1 MKASRIGGNTL
12 SRFAAGDMGLQDGW
26 KRWAALPVLILTMLF
41 GYAAPAGA
49 AHSGQPVG
57 EQGVIDAN
65 GWDFTSGPIKLD
77 GVWEFYWLQL
87 LDPGALAT
95 AAKPEYVRVP
105 QVWGRPSDDGKSY
118 PKFGYATYHLTIRI
132 AASDV
137 DRMMGIY
144 MPSVATAYSM
154 WIDGEHAGGNGVV
167 GTSRESMTAS
177 NYSKVY
183 YFRPH
188 SDRVDLTI
196 QVSNFVQR
204 KGGLWE
210 PILLGDS
217 RDITELRE
225 RHILYQLLIASALL
239 VMGIYHAFL
248 IGFRRRDIL
257 SSVLAVLCLML
268 AIRMLTTGDILLALF
283 FPGLSWELTVKLE
296 YLSPFISIPL
306 FSVFMLYMYPA
317 ESNRLVTRIILLVG
331 AAFSLLVLATPAR
344 IYTLTMQTFEAVILV
359 VCFYYIFICVMAA
372 VHRREG
378 ALMNVVALLVMFA
391 AVLND
396 ILFYNHLISSM
407 DFAPWG
413 VFVFVFAQ
421 TLIVAMKFSKAFYQV
436 ENLSSELKEVNM
448 NLEEKIAERTAQLAG
463 SNEQLTLANEHLVQE
478 ERMRRRLITNISHEL
493 GTPMT
498 SIQGYL
504 QAMLDGV
511 IDPGDPK
518 YVRMIYEKAAFV
530 NRLTRDLFELSKLEA
545 QQVIFN
551 YDAVGEAEF
560 MQLFDKFAA
569 DVAERS
575 IKFVVSQ
582 DVQIPPGLT
591 FQVRIDSFRIEQVIG
606 NILYN
611 AIKFTQ
617 PGGEIE
623 VSVEAGEATK
633 VRTAT
638 SALVHQTTEG
648 NLEHEEDGGRA
659 GVLTVKISDT
669 GPGIDE
675 ESVSYLF
682 ERFYKGKN
690 KAPRRM
696 DGSGLGLSIA
706 KEIVL
711 LHGGTIGAVNREGG
725 GSTFY
730 FELPATLLPLGD

>member
-1 MKASRIGGNTL
+1 
-12 SRFAAGDMGLQDGW
+12 
-26 KRWAALPVLILTMLF
+26 MLF
-41 GYAAPAGA
+41 GFAAPAGA
-49 AHSGQPVG
+49 AHSAQPVG
-57 EQGVIDAN
+57 EQGIFDAS
-65 GWDFTSGPIKLD
+65 GWDFSTGPIKMV
-77 GVWEFYWLQL
+77 GVWEFYWMQL
-87 LDPGALAT
+87 LNPGAVASG
-95 AAKPEYVRVP
+95 AAPEYVRVP
-105 QVWGRPSDDGKSY
+105 QVWGRPSADEPTY
-118 PKFGYATYHLTIRI
+118 PKYGYATYHLTIRL
-132 AASDV
+132 ASADV

-144 MPSVATAYSM
+144 MPSVATAYSL
-154 WIDGEHAGGNGVV
+154 WIDGEQAGGNGVV

-188 SDRVDLTI
+188 SERVDLAI
-196 QVSNFVQR
+196 QVSNYVQR

-210 PILLGDS
+210 PILLGDA
-217 RDITELRE
+217 RDITDLRE

-248 IGFRRRDIL
+248 FGFRRRDIL
-257 SSVLAVLCLML
+257 SSVLAVLCLLL
-268 AIRMLTTGDILLALF
+268 AIRMLATGDILLALF
-283 FPGLSWELTVKLE
+283 FPGLSWEATVKLE
-296 YLSPFISIPL
+296 YLSPFIAIPL
-306 FSVFMLYMYPA
+306 FSVFMMYMYPT
-317 ESNRLVTRIILLVG
+317 ESSRLYTRIILWIG
-331 AAFSLLVLATPAR
+331 TAFSLLVLATPAR
-344 IYTLTMQTFEAVILV
+344 IYTLTMQAFEAIIIV
-359 VCFYYIFICVMAA
+359 VCFYYIYVCVMAA

-378 ALMNVVALLVMFA
+378 ALMNVAALLVMFA

-396 ILFYNHLISSM
+396 ILFYNHMISSM

-436 ENLSSELKEVNM
+436 ENLSSELKEVNL

-463 SNEQLTLANEHLVQE
+463 SNEQLTLVNEHLVQE

-504 QAMLDGV
+504 QAMIDGV

-551 YDAVGEAEF
+551 YDAMGEAEF

-575 IKFVVSQ
+575 IKFIVSQ

-591 FQVRIDSFRIEQVIG
+591 FLVRIDSFRIEQVIG

-611 AIKFTQ
+611 AIKFTP
-617 PGGEIE
+617 PGGAIE

-633 VRTAT
+633 VREAT
-638 SALVHQTTEG
+638 SALVHPAAE
-648 NLEHEEDGGRA
+648 EKPDPEEDGGNA
-659 GVLTVKISDT
+659 GMLTVKISDT

-696 DGSGLGLSIA
+696 GGSGLGLSIA

-711 LHGGTIGAVNREGG
+711 LHGGTIGAVNRESG

-730 FELPATLLPLGD
+730 FELPATLLPLGE